1 MSLETYNAKRR
12 FDATPE
18 PKGEAGAKGAGAA
31 RFVIQKHDATRLHYD
46 FRLEIDGVLKSWAVT
61 KGPSLN
67 PEDKRLAVHVE
78 DHPLSYGDF
87 EGIIPKGQYGGGTVI
102 VWDTGTW
109 APIGD
114 LGKAYKKG
122 HLEFTLDGEKLQG
135 RWHLVRMHGRP
146 GETRENWLLIKGDD
160 EAARTDGFDILKE
173 RPESVKSGRDLK
185 EVADSPEDTWNSK
198 GKAGSKT
205 ASKAAEKAKG
215 AAITTAREG
224 QAHAW
229 PKGAKKADLPDFIE
243 PALATLKPKAPSGD
257 RWIHEIKFDGYRLQA
272 RIDHGQVKL
281 LTRSGLDW
289 TDRFGET
296 VADALK
302 ALPLQEAL
310 IDGEIVVHR
319 DNGASDFSALQEDL
333 SLSRSDRFVY
343 YAFDLLHL
351 DGHDLRNAPLIERK
365 NLLQK
370 LILADSP
377 TIRFS
382 EHFEDNGDLVLT
394 HACRLSLEGVVS
406 KERSG
411 KYVSGRNGSWI
422 KSKCSER
429 QEFVIGG
436 YAPASTSDHAIGALA
451 LGVYDDGKLQHVG
464 RVGTGFSHLAAEQL
478 SEALSALERSDSPF
492 AEKLT
497 ADARRGLRYVEPRLV
512 CEVEFRAWS
521 ADGNLR
527 HASFRGLR
535 DDKPA
540 TDVRRESSA
549 AEKERAASSDD
560 DKVSTSRASPS
571 GKAPKATSAARMPIP
586 KTAVTLTHPDRLY
599 WPKDG
604 VTKQGLAEY
613 YAQVWSYMAP
623 FIVDRPLSLLRC
635 PDGIDGK
642 QRFFQ
647 KHAWRGINKAIDQ
660 IKDPKDKGGEPS
672 LRITDFDGLIA
683 LVQSAA
689 LEIHPWGT
697 TTRNWE
703 KPDMITMDLD
713 PGEDVSWA
721 EIIEAAVLLKDRIEE
736 KGLSAFVKTS
746 GGKGLHVVIPLKPS
760 ASWATVKAFAK
771 TLATDAAKADP
782 DRYLAVATKAK
793 RHGRIFIDY
802 LRNGRGATA
811 VAPYSTRAR
820 PGAAVSAPV
829 EWSELN
835 EAIGPDYFTVET
847 MPQRLRALKSD
858 PWDGFFA
865 AAKVLPKK

>member
-1 MSLETYNAKRR
+1 MSLDTYNAKRR

-18 PKGEAGAKGAGAA
+18 PKGEAGKTGKRKTAAGSAS
-31 RFVIQKHDATRLHYD
+31 FVIQKHDATRLHYD
-46 FRLEIDGVLKSWAVT
+46 FRLEMDGVLKSWTLT

-87 EGIIPKGQYGGGTVI
+87 EGVIPKGQYGGGTVI
-102 VWDTGTW
+102 VWDRGLWT
-109 APIGD
+109 PIGD
-114 LGKAYKKG
+114 LAKAYKKG
-122 HLEFTLDGEKLQG
+122 HLEFTLDGEKLRG
-135 RWHLVRMHGRP
+135 RWHLVRMHGKP

-160 EAARTDGFDILKE
+160 EAARGDGFDILEE

-185 EVADSPEDTWNSK
+185 AVAKSPDDTWNSK
-198 GKAGSKT
+198 GTAKTSKP
-205 ASKAAEKAKG
+205 KRGKPAKV
-215 AAITTAREG
+215 TTAAEG

-229 PKGAKKADLPDFIE
+229 PKGAKTAGLPDFVE

-257 RWIHEIKFDGYRLQA
+257 CWIHEIKFDGYRLQA
-272 RIDHGQVKL
+272 RIDKGTVRL

-289 TDRFGET
+289 TERFGDQVAAAFAGLPVET
-296 VADALK
+296 
-302 ALPLQEAL
+302 AL
-310 IDGEIVVHR
+310 IDGEIVVQK

-333 SLSRSDRFVY
+333 SLGRSDRFIY
-343 YAFDLLHL
+343 YAFDILHL
-351 DGHDLRNAPLIERK
+351 DGHDLTRATLIDRK
-365 NLLQK
+365 TLLQK
-370 LILADSP
+370 LILTDSP
-377 TIRFS
+377 TVRFS

-411 KYVSGRNGSWI
+411 AYVSGRKGSWV

-436 YAPASTSDHAIGALA
+436 YAPSSTSDHAIGALA
-451 LGVYDDGKLQHVG
+451 LGVYDEGALRHVG
-464 RVGTGFSHLAAEQL
+464 RVGTGFSHATADMLF
-478 SEALSALERSDSPF
+478 EALSAIERRDSPF
-492 AEKLT
+492 GDKLT
-497 ADARRGLRYVEPRLV
+497 ADARRGLHYVEPTLV
-512 CEVEFRAWS
+512 AEVEFRAWS
-521 ADGNLR
+521 ADGKLR

-535 DDKPA
+535 EDKSA
-540 TDVRRESSA
+540 SEVRQESPA
-549 AEKERAASSDD
+549 AEKGR
-560 DKVSTSRASPS
+560 
-571 GKAPKATSAARMPIP
+571 KAPPVPKAAI
-586 KTAVTLTHPDRLY
+586 TLTHPDRLY
-599 WPKDG
+599 WPKEG

-613 YAQVWSYMAP
+613 YAQVWPFMAP
-623 FIVDRPLSLLRC
+623 YVVDRPLSLLRC

-660 IKDPKDKGGEPS
+660 IKDPKDKAGEPS

-713 PGEDVSWA
+713 PGEDVHWA
-721 EIIEAAVLLKDRIEE
+721 DIIEAALLLKGQIEAR
-736 KGLSAFVKTS
+736 GLSAFVKTS
-746 GGKGLHVVIPLKPS
+746 GGKGLHVVVPLKPS
-760 ASWATVKAFAK
+760 AGWPAVKAFAK
-771 TLATDAAKADP
+771 GLATDAAKQDP

-820 PGAAVSAPV
+820 PGAAVSAPL
-829 EWSELN
+829 EWSELS
-835 EAIGPDYFTVET
+835 EAIGPDHFTVDN
-847 MPQRLRALKSD
+847 MPVRLASLKKD

-865 AAKVLPKK
+865 AAKVLPKG